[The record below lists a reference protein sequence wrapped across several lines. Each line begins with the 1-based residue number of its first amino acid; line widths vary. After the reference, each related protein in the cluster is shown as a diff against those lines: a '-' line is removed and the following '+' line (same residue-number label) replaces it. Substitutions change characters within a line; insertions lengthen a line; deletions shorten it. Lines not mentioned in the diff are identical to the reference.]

1 MSIYNGKQQDKE
13 ALSTFLAEHKAPSWR
28 RERTKEEIEESKT
41 TYEPSPEEIEV
52 VNLALYLRKP
62 ILLSGNPGVGKSS
75 LAKSVATTL
84 HCGEVLHWQIT
95 TQSKL
100 EDGLYNYDAIGRLH
114 DKSDSVEDYIQL
126 GALGTAF
133 ASKTIRVVLLDELD
147 KSDIDFPNNLLH
159 ILEEREFSIPELARL
174 GDKEHTVRD
183 ENGQPIKI
191 TLRNGK
197 LKCQNEFPLIVMTSN
212 REREF
217 SPALMRRVISHDIV
231 LPSDKEKLKA
241 KFKMILQNH
250 LSKSE
255 MEKIGENAELVID
268 KFVEKIVAEPT
279 QYSTDQLMQVIF
291 LEVQGVDTSKNNRL
305 EKLWH
310 RLSE

>member
-1 MSIYNGKQQDKE
+1 MSIYDGKQKDEE
-13 ALSTFLAEHKAPSWR
+13 ALSKFLEEHKAPSWR
-28 RERTKEEIEESKT
+28 RERTKEEREETKT
-41 TYEPSPEEIEV
+41 TYVPSFEEIEV

-84 HCGEVLHWQIT
+84 HCGEVLNWQIT

-100 EDGLYNYDAIGRLH
+100 EDGLYYYDAIGRLH
-114 DKSDSVEDYIQL
+114 DKGSVGDYIQL

-133 ASKTIRVVLLDELD
+133 ASQRMRVVLLDELD

-159 ILEEREFSIPELARL
+159 ILEEREFAIPELARL
-174 GDKEHTVRD
+174 GDGEHTVRD
-183 ENGQPIKI
+183 ENGEKICI
-191 TLRNGK
+191 TLVNGK
-197 LKCQNEFPLIVMTSN
+197 LKCQNEFPLIIMTSN

-231 LPSDKEKLKA
+231 LPSTEEKLKA

-250 LSKSE
+250 LTKSE
-255 MEKIGENAELVID
+255 MENIGENAESVID
-268 KFVEKIVAEPT
+268 KFVKKITAEPT
-279 QYSTDQLMQVIF
+279 QYSTDQLMQAIF
-291 LEVQGVDTSKNNRL
+291 LELQGVDTSKNERL

>member
-1 MSIYNGKQQDKE
+1 MSIYNGEQKE
-13 ALSTFLAEHKAPSWR
+13 ENALEEFLAEHQAPSWR
-28 RERTKEEIEESKT
+28 RERTAEEKKETET
-41 TYEPSPEEIEV
+41 TYDPSDEEVEV

-100 EDGLYNYDAIGRLH
+100 EDGLYTYDAIGRLH
-114 DKSDSVEDYIQL
+114 DKGSVADYIQL

-133 ASKTIRVVLLDELD
+133 ASEKMRVVLLDELD

-159 ILEEREFSIPELARL
+159 ILEEREFAIPELARL
-174 GDKEHTVRD
+174 GDGEHRVKD
-183 ENGQPIKI
+183 ENGQPVTI
-191 TLRNGK
+191 TLENGK
-197 LKCQNEFPLIVMTSN
+197 LKCQGEFPLIIMTSN

-231 LPSDKEKLKA
+231 LSNNSVELKTKFTTILHNHLTKSEVEKLGTKA
-241 KFKMILQNH
+241 EDIINEFIKRIK
-250 LSKSE
+250 E
-255 MEKIGENAELVID
+255 
-268 KFVEKIVAEPT
+268 EPT
-279 QYSTDQLMQVIF
+279 NYSTDMLMKAIF
-291 LEVQGVDTSKNNRL
+291 LEIEGVDTSKNDRLNRI
-305 EKLWH
+305 WH

>member
-1 MSIYNGKQQDKE
+1 MSIYDGKQKE
-13 ALSTFLAEHKAPSWR
+13 KDALRDFLKIHKAPSWR
-28 RERTKEEIEESKT
+28 RDRTTEEIAETQT
-41 TYEPSPEEIEV
+41 TYDPSEDEIEV

-100 EDGLYNYDAIGRLH
+100 EDGLYHYDAIGRLH
-114 DKSDSVEDYIQL
+114 DKGNVSDYIRL

-133 ASKTIRVVLLDELD
+133 ASDTMRVVLLDELD

-159 ILEEREFSIPELARL
+159 ILEEREFAIPELARL
-174 GDKEHTVRD
+174 GDGEHTVKN
-183 ENGQPIKI
+183 ENGKPIVINLK
-191 TLRNGK
+191 NGK
-197 LKCQNEFPLIVMTSN
+197 LKCQQEFPLIIMTSN
-212 REREF
+212 KEREF

-231 LPSDKEKLKA
+231 LTDDREKLKE
-241 KFKMILQNH
+241 KFKTILHNH
-250 LSKSE
+250 LTKE
-255 MEKIGENAELVID
+255 EVDKLGTKAEEIIE
-268 KFVEKIVAEPT
+268 KFVTKIIEEPEN
-279 QYSTDQLMQVIF
+279 YSTDMLMKVIF
-291 LEVQGVDTSKNNRL
+291 LETENVDTSKHNRL
-305 EKLWH
+305 ERIWH